1 MLLVVRLDFVTRQA
15 SNRRPGHG
23 SAGGS
28 VLAPILVDRRPGH
41 ARGHLIFRTS
51 SALADE
57 MPDRHAGSSIV
68 PRCAR
73 QRIGEAR
80 CTEEQRREAGCPAG
94 NCVANHWD
102 ETLARP
108 WRDDDPCQKGCS
120 MKGVKLLEPL
130 RERQPAMV
138 VLPTPGRPL
147 RTIRMRSRQE
157 SAGPGLGV
165 IEGHIPADPL
175 EVPLVLGHEHAARL
189 ATRQRQQDIVRERLD
204 HAAELESLLSCHV
217 REQIARTMPD
227 TGRGRRRPPGSLEH
241 AEDVAF
247 ERLPVPVPPHAGSQD
262 FLGDDDTEI
271 LERREGSME
280 SLQSLIGRRVAKRV
294 DEELSVEYKYLCVV
308 RVTAR
313 GLET

>member
-1 MLLVVRLDFVTRQA
+1 MLSPTLSWLNRVTSGPTVKVSSSPFSVRRVIDRVAGSIAVMVAVAVTEFSFVTVLAAWLWAKTAIGNESSAANAIDFSMFCAPLVNWTSQKA
-15 SNRRPGHG
+15 SFKPLAGSRIGRRF
-23 SAGGS
+23 
-28 VLAPILVDRRPGH
+28 VLAPIFVDRRPGH
-41 ARGHLIFRTS
+41 ARGRLIFRTS

-147 RTIRMRSRQE
+147 RTIRMRSR
-157 SAGPGLGV
+157 
-165 IEGHIPADPL
+165 
-175 EVPLVLGHEHAARL
+175 
-189 ATRQRQQDIVRERLD
+189 
-204 HAAELESLLSCHV
+204 
-217 REQIARTMPD
+217 
-227 TGRGRRRPPGSLEH
+227 
-241 AEDVAF
+241 
-247 ERLPVPVPPHAGSQD
+247 
-262 FLGDDDTEI
+262 
-271 LERREGSME
+271 
-280 SLQSLIGRRVAKRV
+280 
-294 DEELSVEYKYLCVV
+294 
-308 RVTAR
+308 
-313 GLET
+313 